1 MRELRPLLAA
11 AFREAASAI
20 DPAGELPATVTP
32 ARVEAWV
39 CVESIRGQTRWIEAA
54 VGAAKSDDRSDAPAS
69 AWLSAWCRA
78 WASRAAPDFRKQA
91 DTLAPTIPD
100 EPSSVP
106 ALLAYWRITGRN
118 EWLERAL
125 RSLPQRAIPGDLCG
139 AEAFRQ
145 AWRAT
150 ASADHA
156 EASRRCY
163 DRLADLP
170 LEALPGAC
178 ELLGHEDLEEE
189 RLGEL
194 VDEASPE
201 SVVLAAAALGLPR
214 LLVKIEWWI
223 ERELYEGPVAEAI
236 TYPWPALEVRFS
248 KLASRDQV
256 RFVPTIDGTQF
267 PVIEDA
273 GVVGAGLSSLLSDV
287 DKSAFL
293 EAAGRRKRSLRRS
306 R

>member
-1 MRELRPLLAA
+1 MSELRPLLAA
-11 AFREAASAI
+11 AFREAASTI
-20 DPAGELPATVTP
+20 DPAVAGSGEVTP
-32 ARVEAWV
+32 SRVEAWV

-54 VGAAKSDDRSDAPAS
+54 VSAAKGDSRSDASPS

-78 WASRAAPDFRKQA
+78 WVSRAAPDFRKQA
-91 DTLAPTIPD
+91 DSLAPMIPD
-100 EPSSVP
+100 GPSSVP
-106 ALLAYWRITGRN
+106 SLLAYWRITGRG

-125 RSLPQRAIPGDLCG
+125 RSLPERPIPGDLCG
-139 AEAFRQ
+139 AEAYRQ

-150 ASADHA
+150 AKPDYA
-156 EASRRCY
+156 EASRRCF
-163 DRLADLP
+163 DRLDELP

-178 ELLGHEDLEEE
+178 ELLGHDDLQEE
-189 RLGEL
+189 RLAEL
-194 VDEASPE
+194 LGEASPE
-201 SVVLAAAALGLPR
+201 SVVLAAASLGLPR
-214 LLVKIEWWI
+214 LLLEIEWWI

-256 RFVPTIDGTQF
+256 RFVPTIDGTRF
-267 PVIEDA
+267 PVIDDA

-293 EAAGRRKRSLRRS
+293 EAAGRRRRSLRR
-306 R
+306 RR